1 MHKLLGIGLHAE
13 IAERIAKMLCG
24 AGHTAVGLAV
34 SDDPGSDTEFV
45 RLLRSDSW
53 DGVMIGSGTTYVLQ
67 HDKSIAVA
75 TVAFHTPLLPS
86 LCTRCCCAV
95 LTNGEHRHWCERLI
109 NLVREAAPQAKIVFP
124 NSPEDIL
131 PSISRVLG

>member
-53 DGVMIGSGTTYVLQ
+53 DGVMIGS
-67 HDKSIAVA
+67 
-75 TVAFHTPLLPS
+75 
-86 LCTRCCCAV
+86 V